1 MKKTVSYFILSLFF
15 AGFIAS
21 CIKNDIPY
29 PKSVGEILSFQVQGQ
44 IGDAVIDKEKLS
56 VTVEVAD
63 TVNLT
68 KVKLIKMVVS
78 DNATFT
84 PELSEFIDLT
94 TTLSYILSTYP
105 GQSYEWKIVAVQNI
119 NRYIKADNQVS
130 EAEFNV
136 DEKTAV
142 FYVSSPLD
150 KVKINDIQLGPS
162 NSVITPDPRTI
173 SDFSARVSV
182 TVSYRDVSENWTI
195 NAYIR
200 EAQVTTGTADAFAN
214 HVYLK
219 GTFVSGSSNPTFLYR
234 KSSDSKWSSVPS
246 EMLSIEGTTISAH
259 LTGLAPNT
267 EYLFKTAVGESFGEE
282 VSFTTEKDLQM
293 PNMGFDNWVSTL
305 VNNKNTWFP
314 NLDMSDNYWWD
325 SGNQG
330 ANTLGEANPTS
341 PESTFVV
348 KGKASR
354 METVSVV
361 GQMAGGNVF
370 SGKFVKT
377 IIGIKMGAMVDF
389 GRPFTSRPSK
399 IHGYYSY
406 EPAIINK
413 VKDPYKGLLGR
424 SDRFHIFMML
434 FDQDKPY
441 SVNTAEGTYL
451 PPFSDNCVIG
461 YAELVDS
468 VSTGGKYKEFTIDV
482 TYKDSRKPG
491 YCALV
496 AVGSYYA
503 DYFTG
508 GVGTL
513 LYADEFSF
521 IYDADVKWE

>member
-234 KSSDSKWSSVPS
+234 KSSDSKWSSVP
-246 EMLSIEGTTISAH
+246 
-259 LTGLAPNT
+259 
-267 EYLFKTAVGESFGEE
+267 
-282 VSFTTEKDLQM
+282 
-293 PNMGFDNWVSTL
+293 
-305 VNNKNTWFP
+305 
-314 NLDMSDNYWWD
+314 
-325 SGNQG
+325 
-330 ANTLGEANPTS
+330 
-341 PESTFVV
+341 
-348 KGKASR
+348 
-354 METVSVV
+354 
-361 GQMAGGNVF
+361 
-370 SGKFVKT
+370 
-377 IIGIKMGAMVDF
+377 
-389 GRPFTSRPSK
+389 
-399 IHGYYSY
+399 
-406 EPAIINK
+406 
-413 VKDPYKGLLGR
+413 
-424 SDRFHIFMML
+424 
-434 FDQDKPY
+434 
-441 SVNTAEGTYL
+441 
-451 PPFSDNCVIG
+451 
-461 YAELVDS
+461 
-468 VSTGGKYKEFTIDV
+468 
-482 TYKDSRKPG
+482 
-491 YCALV
+491 
-496 AVGSYYA
+496 
-503 DYFTG
+503 
-508 GVGTL
+508 
-513 LYADEFSF
+513 
-521 IYDADVKWE
+521 